1 MISNSI
7 CPRCGNTKLYRVRR
21 DKFMCSACRY
31 EWKPDQLPLRL
42 RMEQWEAIIRHFIN
56 DNSSNYIATETHIE
70 RRRVLRSLHII
81 RRAIVKSQCGVLTR
95 HTEDVLEGVSQAFP
109 LEKTRKR
116 PLYILLGQGK
126 KVHATALPEEGRSLL
141 LSKLKSE
148 PVSVSIVRWTSKDE
162 PEEGC
167 VNEVCQ
173 IGAEGQIELLSSF
186 WSYLRENLVGRGG
199 IRYNRLPLY
208 LAEYAWKFNH
218 RKLSRDRKLNRLLN
232 LLRS

>member
-7 CPRCGNTKLYRVRR
+7 CPRCGNSKLYRVRR
-21 DKFMCSACRY
+21 DKLMCSACRY

-42 RMEQWEAIIRHFIN
+42 RTEQWEAIIRQFIN

-70 RRRVLRSLHII
+70 RRRVLRSLQVI
-81 RRAIVKSQCGVLTR
+81 RRAITESQQGILTR
-95 HTEDVLEGVSQAFP
+95 HTEEALESVSSAFP
-109 LEKTRKR
+109 LENTRKR
-116 PLYILLGQGK
+116 PLYILIVQGK
-126 KVHATALPEEGRSLL
+126 TVYATALPAEGRSLL

-148 PVSVSIVRWTSKDE
+148 PVSLSIVRWTSKDE
-162 PEEGC
+162 SEEGY

-173 IGAEGQIELLSSF
+173 IGAEGQIELLTSF

>member
-21 DKFMCSACRY
+21 DKLMCSACRY

-42 RMEQWEAIIRHFIN
+42 RTEQWEAIIRHFIN

-70 RRRVLRSLHII
+70 RRRVLRSLHVL
-81 RRAIVKSQCGVLTR
+81 RRALVKAQRGILLR
-95 HTEDVLEGVSQAFP
+95 HTEDVLEGVAKAFP

-116 PLYILLGQGK
+116 PLYILFGQGK
-126 KVHATALPEEGRSLL
+126 KVHATALPEEGRPLL
-141 LSKLKSE
+141 LSKMKSE
-148 PVSVSIVRWTSKDE
+148 PVSLSIVRWLPKEES
-162 PEEGC
+162 EEGC

-173 IGAEGQIELLSSF
+173 IGAEGQIDVLTSF
-186 WSYLRENLVGRGG
+186 WSYLKENLVGRGG

-218 RKLSRDRKLNRLLN
+218 RKLSRDRKLNRLVN